1 MKQYIILISHGLNTG
16 VKKIIYL
23 IYQFW
28 MRKRKLGEHLFRF
41 SNASTPFFFKKKSSL
56 KKRKWEIQ
64 LTKQKKEENKEAD

>member
-1 MKQYIILISHGLNTG
+1 
-16 VKKIIYL
+16 
-23 IYQFW
+23 